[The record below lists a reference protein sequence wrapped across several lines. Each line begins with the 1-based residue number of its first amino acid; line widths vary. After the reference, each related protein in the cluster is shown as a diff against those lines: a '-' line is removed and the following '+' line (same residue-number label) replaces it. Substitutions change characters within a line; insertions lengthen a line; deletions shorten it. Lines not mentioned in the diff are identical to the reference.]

1 MRWIAFFLVL
11 LSGVSSVHVQ
21 ETYQTVYAKRK
32 IVQADKNRNGILEK
46 SEARNAWIQVNVL
59 DQDGDDALRYLS
71 KHSKNHYNKSGS
83 GIYCLTLFKQL

>member
-1 MRWIAFFLVL
+1 MRWMALFLVL
-11 LSGVSSVHVQ
+11 LSVVCSVHAQ

-32 IVQADKNRNGILEK
+32 IVQADKNRNVILEK

-59 DQDGDDALRYLS
+59 DQDGDDALRDLS
-71 KHSKNHYNKSGS
+71 KQSKNHYNKSGS